1 MADQDA
7 RLVPEMHETL
17 PAGPSKRRKL
27 FMAFGSVLAV
37 LGLIYG
43 IWYYFIGST
52 RITTDNAYV
61 GAEVASITP
70 LVSGPVVEAPVID
83 TQRVKKG
90 DVLVIIDNTDAKLA
104 LAEATAELNRAE
116 RKVQQYFAT
125 DTSLNA
131 QIAARDADI
140 AKARADVEN
149 MSASFERATSDLDR
163 ARLDFKRRQALAAS
177 GAVSGEELSNAK
189 AGLRSAEAALSA
201 AHSMVAGSK
210 ASLAQAVANRG
221 TAKGQLKVNSA
232 LVEGTSISSNPE
244 VAVAR
249 AKVNQAELDV
259 VRCII
264 RAPIDGLVARRQVQ
278 LGQRVQ
284 AGTQLMSVV
293 PIDKVYVDANFKESQ
308 LQKVLPGQH
317 VKLTSDL
324 YGSDVEYD
332 GTVIGLA
339 GGTGSAF
346 SIIPAQNASGNWIK
360 VVQRVPVR
368 IVLDPKMLAKHPLRV
383 GLSMNVMIDTT
394 TGGK

>member
-7 RLVPEMHETL
+7 RLAPETNATR
-17 PAGPSKRRKL
+17 PSSPSKRRKL
-27 FMAFGSVLAV
+27 FIAFGSVLVV
-37 LGLIYG
+37 LGLVYA

-70 LVSGPVVEAPVID
+70 LVSGPVVAVPVMD
-83 TQRVKKG
+83 TQHVQKG
-90 DVLVIIDNTDAKLA
+90 DVLAVIDGTDAELA
-104 LAEATAELNRAE
+104 LAEATAERSRAE
-116 RKVQQYFAT
+116 RKVRQYFAT
-125 DTSLNA
+125 DSSLNA

-140 AKARADVEN
+140 TKAQADVDN
-149 MSASFERATSDLDR
+149 VNASLERATSDADR
-163 ARLDFKRRQALAAS
+163 ARLDLKRRQALAAS

-189 AGLRSAEAALSA
+189 AGLRSAEAAASA
-201 AHSMVAGSK
+201 ARAMVAGSR
-210 ASLAQAVANRG
+210 AGLAQAAANRS
-221 TAKGQLKVNSA
+221 TAQGQLKVNRA

-259 VRCII
+259 ARCTV
-264 RAPIDGLVARRQVQ
+264 RAPIAGVVARRQVQ

-284 AGTQLMSVV
+284 AGTQLMTIV

-308 LQKVLPGQH
+308 LRKVLPGQH
-317 VKLTSDL
+317 VTLTADL
-324 YGSDVEYD
+324 YGNDVAYK
-332 GTVIGLA
+332 GTVAGLA

-368 IVLDPKMLAKHPLRV
+368 IVLDPEMLTKHPLRV
-383 GLSMNVMIDTT
+383 GLSMNVTVDTT